1 MRDPNC
7 VFCKII
13 AGEITS
19 KKVYED
25 EAFLAFLDINPA
37 NVGHTLIIPKNHHP
51 TIISIP
57 EDDVFGLFKVVKR
70 LAASMRE
77 SMNAD
82 GLNVLQSNGTI
93 AGQLIP
99 HLHVHLIPRFNGDGI
114 AFGWPKKQASE
125 EEMESVRKKLSEKMG
140 YRG

>member
-13 AGEITS
+13 AGEIPS

-25 EAFLAFLDINPA
+25 ESVLAFLDINPA
-37 NVGHTLIIPKNHHP
+37 NVGHTLIIPKNHYP

-57 EDDVFGLFKVVKR
+57 EDDLYNLSKVVRK
-70 LAASMRE
+70 LSAAMRE
-77 SMNAD
+77 TMNAD
-82 GLNVLQSNGTI
+82 GLNVFQANGSV

-99 HLHVHLIPRFNGDGI
+99 HLHFHLIPRFKDDGI
-114 AFGWPKKQASE
+114 AFGWPKKQAGD
-125 EEMESVRKKLSEKMG
+125 EEMEDVRKKLAEKAG
-140 YRG
+140 YR